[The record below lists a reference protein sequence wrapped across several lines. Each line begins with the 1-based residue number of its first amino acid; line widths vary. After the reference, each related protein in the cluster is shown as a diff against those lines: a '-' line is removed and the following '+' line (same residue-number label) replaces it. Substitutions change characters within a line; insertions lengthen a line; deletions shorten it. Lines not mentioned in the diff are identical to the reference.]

1 MAENSLFAILL
12 RSPWWASLALAVL
25 LAAIARLALPDKYA
39 IAGMLGSAPFVVIAA
54 IAASRQ
60 WRAPSAAQTE
70 RALRQLHALS
80 AAEFA
85 AVIEAAFAK
94 PGHAVQRLR
103 SSAAD
108 FEVRHGARGT
118 LVCHRRWKA
127 ARTGIEPLRELA
139 AEQQRRE
146 ADDAIYIGG
155 GEISDKARAFAKQA
169 AIRLLDLPELAR
181 TIRASGALP
190 KA

>member
-12 RSPWWASLALAVL
+12 RSPWWVSLALA
-25 LAAIARLALPDKYA
+25 LAIAAVARLALPA
-39 IAGMLGSAPFVVIAA
+39 RFAVAGMLGGFPFIVIAVIAA
-54 IAASRQ
+54 ARQ

-70 RALRQLHALS
+70 RTLQQMQALS
-80 AAEFA
+80 AVEFA
-85 AVIEAAFAK
+85 AAIEAAFAK
-94 PGHAVQRLR
+94 PGHAVHRLKA
-103 SSAAD
+103 SAAD
-108 FEVRHGARGT
+108 FEVRHGARRT

-146 ADDAIYIGG
+146 ADDAIHIGG
-155 GEISDKARAFAKQA
+155 GEIGDKARAFAKDS
-169 AIRLLDLPELAR
+169 AIRLLDTAELAR
-181 TIRASGALP
+181 TLRASGALP